1 MAAAAGGNG
10 KPAGTASVA
19 HTTYRSASVLLVGW
33 SSTHNT
39 TAVLLGG
46 GEGRHGSYRYSDF
59 GGGLDGG
66 SKRHGGTY
74 SRSKEEKDY
83 PHLGAFR
90 ELAEEFFGLK
100 GDRARDFAARVWDCG
115 CSAAVELVPLR
126 GHLCFVLPIKALTE
140 AMGEGHQPPQSTT
153 VPGKAAAAERGR
165 GGGGVGGGA
174 GGGGTI
180 ESLSALF
187 VKNNEVTSVAP
198 FSIGQLLADVR
209 VVPSDGGKA
218 SKSTKSSPL
227 VAVWGT
233 TIPKQKHLHFFS
245 STDCVALDAMKSARA
260 DPNQE
265 YLTTDGKML
274 VRPIRMTQRLAAGGG
289 RHLDVFRW
297 DRVDIRPPM
306 AGTSGSLQAC
316 AKVLSAQGL

>member
-100 GDRARDFAARVWDCG
+100 GDRARERAVAADDG
-115 CSAAVELVPLR
+115 
-126 GHLCFVLPIKALTE
+126 
-140 AMGEGHQPPQSTT
+140 
-153 VPGKAAAAERGR
+153 GR
-165 GGGGVGGGA
+165 GVA
-174 GGGGTI
+174 GGTNASRAG
-180 ESLSALF
+180 AAPCHPY
-187 VKNNEVTSVAP
+187 VA
-198 FSIGQLLADVR
+198 GEQTCGDM
-209 VVPSDGGKA
+209 D
-218 SKSTKSSPL
+218 
-227 VAVWGT
+227 
-233 TIPKQKHLHFFS
+233 
-245 STDCVALDAMKSARA
+245 
-260 DPNQE
+260 
-265 YLTTDGKML
+265 
-274 VRPIRMTQRLAAGGG
+274 AAGP
-289 RHLDVFRW
+289 HVS
-297 DRVDIRPPM
+297 
-306 AGTSGSLQAC
+306 GTSG
-316 AKVLSAQGL
+316 